1 MYICP
6 NCGKAY
12 ETAVNFCEYCGSRP
26 IAQNSALQ
34 PTYYPAQRVQQPKNI
49 AGMILGIVGMVMG
62 VVSALYVFIGF
73 VSSAGASSW
82 VASEMM
88 TMFGAFGLVFAII
101 GIPLSV
107 VGLSISNGHLGRGSI
122 HKTATLGRTFGLVG
136 TVVTIAQFLFSIILI
151 ASA

>member
-26 IAQNSALQ
+26 VAQGTVMQ
-34 PTYYPAQRVQQPKNI
+34 PTYYPAPQVRQPKNI
-49 AGMILGIVGMVMG
+49 AGMVLSIVGMVLG
-62 VVSALYVFIGF
+62 LVSAIYVFFGF
-73 VSSAGASSW
+73 ILSVDASSW

-88 TMFGAFGLVFAII
+88 TMFGTFGLIFAII
-101 GIPLSV
+101 AIPLSI
-107 VGLSISNGHLGRGSI
+107 VGLSISNGHLNRGSS

-136 TVVTIAQFLFSIILI
+136 SVISAVQFLFSIILI
-151 ASA
+151 AAA